1 MDSVGLVSQV
11 HGGVHGSFVS
21 WCPGVDPEISERRRG
36 GGGGGSQI
44 LKRGAGMRLFSTAF
58 SHFLINLLQIFHQ
71 TGGGGGGG
79 GGGPSG
85 LSPESAPGVTDLFF
99 VPSQTPSRSSINCA

>member
-1 MDSVGLVSQV
+1 
-11 HGGVHGSFVS
+11 
-21 WCPGVDPEISERRRG
+21 
-36 GGGGGSQI
+36 
-44 LKRGAGMRLFSTAF
+44 MRLFSTAF

-79 GGGPSG
+79 PSG

-99 VPSQTPSRSSINCA
+99 VPSQTLLDQVSTVHKVTNWKENQVSS